1 MSKEQAP
8 SLLKEFNKLTS
19 RNEELA
25 KQENTLRREYTTLF
39 RKVSSITATLR
50 QMDAKLKVLETVEE
64 PTLISDT
71 TLEAAPALEWYNKQI
86 ELIQNYPD
94 DKDFELP
101 VELLDSYRI
110 YKDTPLLY
118 KDAQESEQ
126 N

>member
-39 RKVSSITATLR
+39 RKVSSLTATLR
-50 QMDAKLKVLETVEE
+50 QIDNEIKVLETVETPE
-64 PTLISDT
+64 LISST
-71 TLEAAPALEWYNKQI
+71 ALEAAPALEWYNKQI
-86 ELIQNYPD
+86 ELIQNSPD

-101 VELLDSYRI
+101 LELLDSYKI

>member
-39 RKVSSITATLR
+39 RKVSSLTATLR
-50 QMDAKLKVLETVEE
+50 QIDNEIKVLETVENPE
-64 PTLISDT
+64 LISST
-71 TLEAAPALEWYNKQI
+71 ALEAAPALEWYNKQI
-86 ELIQNYPD
+86 ELIQNSPD

-101 VELLDSYRI
+101 IELLDSYKI
-110 YKDTPLLY
+110 YKNTPLLY

>member
-1 MSKEQAP
+1 MSKEQAT

-39 RKVSSITATLR
+39 RKVSSLTTTLR
-50 QMDAKLKVLETVEE
+50 QIDDKLKVLETVDE
-64 PTLISDT
+64 PALISNT

>member
-39 RKVSSITATLR
+39 RKVSSLTATLR
-50 QMDAKLKVLETVEE
+50 QIDNEIKVLETVENPE
-64 PTLISDT
+64 LISST
-71 TLEAAPALEWYNKQI
+71 ALEAAPALEWYNKQI
-86 ELIQNYPD
+86 ELIQNSPD

-101 VELLDSYRI
+101 LELLDSYKI